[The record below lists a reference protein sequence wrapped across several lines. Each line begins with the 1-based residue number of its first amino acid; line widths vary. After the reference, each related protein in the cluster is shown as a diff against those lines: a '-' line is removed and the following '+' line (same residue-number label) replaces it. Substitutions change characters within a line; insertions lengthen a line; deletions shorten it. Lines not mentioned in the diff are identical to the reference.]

1 MRLLP
6 CAIVV
11 AVCAGLVTG
20 AHGAIIFSNVSIGG
34 SLATG
39 AYYETGATD
48 IDFILPD
55 AIVGDPT
62 DPRRDGDLVIS
73 YEAESVDPLVQ
84 DQLTL
89 QVLGALSGS
98 GTISL
103 TETVEDLINPGVI
116 ASYSVVLDENSQLP
130 HVAVLDFDRT
140 SVRVRVEKTL
150 TLEAIETSEFDLAN
164 VSLIEQTHHEIPEPA
179 AGLALMLPALLL
191 GRRR

>member
-1 MRLLP
+1 MRLPL
-6 CAIVV
+6 CALLLTAFAG
-11 AVCAGLVTG
+11 AVSG
-20 AHGAIIFSNVSIGG
+20 AHGDIIFSNVSISG

-39 AYYETGATD
+39 ASYETGAND

-62 DPRRDGDLVIS
+62 DPRREGDLVIS
-73 YEAESVDPLVQ
+73 YEAESFDPLTQ

-89 QVLGALSGS
+89 ELLGALAGS

-130 HVAVLDFDRT
+130 HVVALGFDRT
-140 SVRVRVEKTL
+140 STHVRVEKAL
-150 TLEAIETSEFDLAN
+150 TLEAFDTGEFDLAN
-164 VSLIEQTHHEIPEPA
+164 VNLIEQVHHEVPEPTS
-179 AGLALMLPALLL
+179 GLVLMLPTLLL